1 MGDMWEYQTPGIPDK
16 LFERLPG
23 IPLTKREA
31 RLLIISALR
40 MKPQSVLWDI
50 GAGTGTIS
58 IEIALLCP
66 EATVIAVERDVDVA
80 NLVRANSERFQT
92 KNITV
97 FEGNAPECFAAIAT
111 KPDRIC
117 LGGGKPIKT
126 LLHEAWDILPPGG
139 RAVALATN
147 LEQLYKLSE
156 GFSELQARNV
166 EVVQAAINRLE
177 TQGMR
182 QIFAAV
188 DPMFILSGE
197 KIS

>member
-1 MGDMWEYQTPGIPDK
+1 MWQYQTPGIPDK

-40 MKPQSVLWDI
+40 MEPESVLWDI

-66 EATVIAVERDVDVA
+66 DAKVISVERDEDVA
-80 NLVRANSERFQT
+80 ELVRTNSQQFKCT
-92 KNITV
+92 NISV
-97 FEGNAPECFAAIAT
+97 FEGNAPECFTEIST

-117 LGGGKPIKT
+117 LGGGKPIKD
-126 LLHEAWDILPPGG
+126 LLHKAWSYLPVGG
-139 RAVALATN
+139 RAVAMATN
-147 LEQLYKLSE
+147 LEQLYQLSE
-156 GFSELQARNV
+156 GFAELQARNV

-182 QIFAAV
+182 QVFAAV

-197 KIS
+197 KID

>member
-1 MGDMWEYQTPGIPDK
+1 MWTYQTPGIPDA
-16 LFERLPG
+16 LFKRLPG

-40 MKPQSVLWDI
+40 MEPNSVLWDI

-66 EATVIAVERDVDVA
+66 EGQVIAVERDEEVA
-80 NLVRANSERFQT
+80 DLVRQNSLLFGRD
-92 KNITV
+92 NISV
-97 FEGNAPECFAAIAT
+97 FEGNAPECFADIPT

-117 LGGGKPIKT
+117 LGGGSPIKT
-126 LLHEAWDILPPGG
+126 LLHEAWSFLPRGG
-139 RAVALATN
+139 RAVAMATN
-147 LEQLYKLSE
+147 LEQLYQLSE
-156 GFSELQARNV
+156 GFAALQARNV

>member
-1 MGDMWEYQTPGIPDK
+1 MAWHYKTPGIPDQ
-16 LFERLPG
+16 LFQRLPG

-40 MKPQSVLWDI
+40 MEADSVLWDI

-58 IEIALLCP
+58 VEVALLCP
-66 EATVIAVERDVDVA
+66 QAQIIAVERDEEVA
-80 NLVRANSERFQT
+80 DLVRRNCEHFQT
-92 KNITV
+92 RNITV
-97 FEGNAPECFAAIAT
+97 VEGNAPECFAQIT
-111 KPDRIC
+111 MKPDRIC

-126 LLHEAWDILPPGG
+126 LLSEAWDALRDGG
-139 RAVALATN
+139 RAVAMATN
-147 LEQLYKLSE
+147 LEQLYQLSE

-182 QIFAAV
+182 QVFAAV

-197 KIS
+197 KI

>member
-1 MGDMWEYQTPGIPDK
+1 MWSYQTPGIPDQ

-40 MKPQSVLWDI
+40 MKPDSVLWDI
-50 GAGTGTIS
+50 GAGTGTIA

-66 EATVIAVERDVDVA
+66 QGTVVAVERDGDVA
-80 NLVRANSERFQT
+80 DLVRANCRRFHTQ
-92 KNITV
+92 NIRV
-97 FEGNAPECFAAIAT
+97 IEGNAPECFADIEP

-117 LGGGKPIKT
+117 LGGGKPLKS
-126 LLHEAWDILPPGG
+126 LLQQAWDVLPDGG
-139 RAVALATN
+139 RVVAMATN
-147 LEQLYKLSE
+147 LEQLYQLSE
-156 GFSELQARNV
+156 GLSELRARNV

-182 QIFAAV
+182 QVFAAV

-197 KIS
+197 KIL

>member
-1 MGDMWEYQTPGIPDK
+1 MWHYQTPGISDT
-16 LFERLPG
+16 LFKRLPG

-40 MKPQSVLWDI
+40 MEPDSVLWDI

-66 EATVIAVERDVDVA
+66 QAQVISVERDEDVA
-80 NLVRANSERFQT
+80 ELVRANSKLFKT

-97 FEGNAPECFAAIAT
+97 VEGNAPECFADIST
-111 KPDRIC
+111 KPNRIC
-117 LGGGKPIKT
+117 LGGGKPIKD
-126 LLHEAWDILPPGG
+126 LLHKAWDCLPTGG
-139 RAVALATN
+139 RAVAMATN
-147 LEQLYKLSE
+147 LEQLYQLSE
-156 GFSELQARNV
+156 GLAELQARNV
-166 EVVQAAINRLE
+166 EVVQAAINRLQ

-182 QIFAAV
+182 QVFAAV

-197 KIS
+197 KID

>member
-1 MGDMWEYQTPGIPDK
+1 MWQYQTPGIPDK

-40 MKPQSVLWDI
+40 MKPDSVLWDI

-58 IEIALLCP
+58 IEIAYLCP
-66 EATVIAVERDVDVA
+66 QAQVIAVERDEDVA
-80 NLVRANSERFQT
+80 ELVRKNRKRFGR

-97 FEGNAPECFAAIAT
+97 VEGNAPECFATIAT

-126 LLHEAWDILPPGG
+126 LLNEAWSFLPTGG
-139 RAVALATN
+139 RAVAMATN
-147 LEQLYKLSE
+147 LEQLYQLSE
-156 GFSELQARNV
+156 GFAELQARNV

-197 KIS
+197 KIE

>member
-1 MGDMWEYQTPGIPDK
+1 MWQYHTPGIPDK
-16 LFERLPG
+16 LFQRLPG

-40 MKPQSVLWDI
+40 MEPDSVLWDI

-66 EATVIAVERDVDVA
+66 KAQIIAVERDEDVA
-80 NLVRANSERFQT
+80 DLVRANSQRFQRE
-92 KNITV
+92 NISV
-97 FEGNAPECFAAIAT
+97 FEGSAPDCFTDIPT

-126 LLHEAWDILPPGG
+126 LLHEAWSFLPTGG
-139 RAVALATN
+139 RAVAMATN
-147 LEQLYKLSE
+147 LEQLYQLSE
-156 GFSELQARNV
+156 GFAELQARNV

>member
-1 MGDMWEYQTPGIPDK
+1 MVWHYKTPGIPDN

-40 MKPQSVLWDI
+40 MEEHSVLWDI
-50 GAGTGTIS
+50 GAGTGTIAV
-58 IEIALLCP
+58 EIALLCP
-66 EATVIAVERDVDVA
+66 EATVVAVERDEDVA
-80 NLVRANSERFQT
+80 ELVRRNSERFQT

-97 FEGNAPECFAAIAT
+97 FEGKAPDCFTEIAT

-117 LGGGKPIKT
+117 LGGGKPIKE
-126 LLHEAWDILPPGG
+126 LLCAAWDCLPNGG
-139 RAVALATN
+139 RAVAMATN
-147 LEQLYKLSE
+147 LEQLYQLSE
-156 GFSELQARNV
+156 GFSELHARNV

-182 QIFAAV
+182 QVFAAV

-197 KIS
+197 KI

>member
-1 MGDMWEYQTPGIPDK
+1 MAWHYKTPGIPDQ
-16 LFERLPG
+16 LFQRLPG

-40 MKPQSVLWDI
+40 MEADSVLWDI

-58 IEIALLCP
+58 VEVALLCP
-66 EATVIAVERDVDVA
+66 QAQVIAIERDEEVA
-80 NLVRANSERFQT
+80 DLVRRNAEHFQT
-92 KNITV
+92 DNITV
-97 FEGNAPECFAAIAT
+97 VEGNAPECFAAINLR
-111 KPDRIC
+111 PDRIC
-117 LGGGKPIKT
+117 LGGGKPIKA
-126 LLHEAWDILPPGG
+126 LLSEAWDCLRDGG
-139 RAVALATN
+139 RAIAMATN
-147 LEQLYKLSE
+147 LEQLYQLSE

-182 QIFAAV
+182 QVFAAV

-197 KIS
+197 KI

>member
-1 MGDMWEYQTPGIPDK
+1 MWQYQTPGIPDK

-31 RLLIISALR
+31 RLLILSALC
-40 MKPQSVLWDI
+40 MPPDSVLWDI

-66 EATVIAVERDVDVA
+66 QAQVIAVERDHEVA
-80 NLVRANSERFQT
+80 DLVRANSEKFQT

-97 FEGNAPECFAAIAT
+97 FEGNAPECFADIPT

-117 LGGGKPIKT
+117 LGGGKPIKD
-126 LLHEAWDILPPGG
+126 LLQAAWDILPLGG
-139 RAVALATN
+139 RAVAMATN
-147 LEQLYKLSE
+147 LEQLYQLSE

-182 QIFAAV
+182 QVFAAV

-197 KIS
+197 KLS